1 MPALP
6 QVALEE
12 EGDSQRVRLTSTLR
26 GRLLLHW
33 GVEGGEDYK
42 SGWRLP
48 GTGTWP
54 EGTVRYKDRALQ
66 TPWKCDLCAQACTT
80 PLYSS
85 RQCPDAALSS
95 FAACTRKCLHETNL
109 HDCHRQEAYTAE

>member
-12 EGDSQRVRLTSTLR
+12 EGDSQRVRLSSTLP

-33 GVEGGEDYK
+33 GVEGGAEYK
-42 SGWRLP
+42 GGWRLP
-48 GTGTWP
+48 GTGAWP

-66 TPWKCDLCAQACTT
+66 TPWKCALLPHYAI
-80 PLYSS
+80 PSYSS
-85 RQCPDAALSS
+85 CYCPDDVLNTS
-95 FAACTRKCLHETNL
+95 
-109 HDCHRQEAYTAE
+109 AE